1 MEIEFDEVKRVENI
15 RKHGIDFKA
24 CIPVF
29 LDGNSFDTRSDR
41 SGEQR
46 CILIGALNSRVF
58 AVVYTI
64 RGERLRIISARKAR
78 KPEVEKWKANAN
90 TS

>member
-1 MEIEFDEVKRVENI
+1 MEVEYDEAKRLANIE
-15 RKHGIDFKA
+15 KHGIDFKA

-29 LDGNSFDTRSDR
+29 LDRQSFDIRSDR
-41 SGEQR
+41 DSEQR
-46 CILIGALNSRVF
+46 CILIGALNGRVI

-78 KPEVEKWKANAN
+78 KEEVEKWRANI
-90 TS
+90 S